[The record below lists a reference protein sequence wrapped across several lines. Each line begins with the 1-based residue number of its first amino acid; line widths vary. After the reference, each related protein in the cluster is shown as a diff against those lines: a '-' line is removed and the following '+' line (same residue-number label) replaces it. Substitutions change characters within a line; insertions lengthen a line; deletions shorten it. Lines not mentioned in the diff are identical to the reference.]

1 MYLTWICVRST
12 LPVELTVYITE
23 DADDHYD
30 HDHGVVVVVIVADS
44 AVLQPSKISRN
55 QQRDMIKI

>member
-1 MYLTWICVRST
+1 MYLTWICVRSS

-30 HDHGVVVVVIVADS
+30 HDHGVVVVADS
-44 AVLQPSKISRN
+44 AILQPSKISRN